1 MPSFCILAAK
11 LQKNEHTFGNLDEK
25 LYFCSMISENT
36 YRYDLDLLKGL
47 AIIAVVLYH
56 AGWCKSGYLG
66 VDVFFVVN
74 GYLVVPKVMNEI
86 ESGHF
91 RYFSFLEKKLFR
103 LLPLV
108 LLVSAFA
115 LAIGYM
121 DMLPFDF
128 RFLSEEVVA
137 SSFFMNNILQAM
149 TTQNYW
155 AAIYHKVMMHT
166 WFLGVLFQ
174 FYIVFPLL
182 MRVFRKWI
190 KPALLTLT
198 ILSLI
203 LYIAPIDTIGNRYYL
218 LQYRFFELSVGGL
231 IATTSF
237 KSSSALSYISF
248 LGVLL
253 MIFFGA
259 FTVGERVMPYNLVG
273 GTNTIRESFLPREL
287 ILILTVL
294 VTIVFLVS
302 NKQVSYIS
310 SFSKNSKILVPL
322 GRMSLSIFLWHQP
335 LFAFY
340 RYFYAD
346 EISLMVLAVVIAVT
360 LLLSFLTYYYI
371 EKRIRNNKISRFCVL
386 ITFVAI
392 NSFALWIYSIG
403 GAVRDVPELDI
414 RKGYADPKIF
424 ERYTDRI
431 YAYDKEFSSDSTK
444 KKILIVGNSFARDF
458 ANILLESRYAD
469 SIQLSYRYS
478 FDDCPVTRIQ
488 QCDRIY
494 FFGWKHN
501 VPDGIWQNLKIGAD
515 IWGIGTKNHGTSNGH
530 FYKNRK
536 SPCYFDQTVIISKVF
551 LAVNRS
557 LKEEWQDKYVDLLS
571 LTLREDNTVRLF
583 TPDHHFISYDC
594 KHLTPFGVIY
604 YAKQLQ

>member
-1 MPSFCILAAK
+1 
-11 LQKNEHTFGNLDEK
+11 
-25 LYFCSMISENT
+25 MISENT

-66 VDVFFVVN
+66 VDVFFVIN
-74 GYLVVPKVMNEI
+74 GYLVVPKVMSEI
-86 ESGHF
+86 ASGQF
-91 RYFSFLEKKLFR
+91 RYLSFLEKKLFR

-115 LAIGYM
+115 LGIGYM

-203 LYIAPIDTIGNRYYL
+203 LYIAPTDTIGDKYYL

-231 IATTSF
+231 IAAKSF
-237 KSSSALSYISF
+237 KSSSALSYLSF
-248 LGVLL
+248 LGILF

-259 FTVGERVMPYNLVG
+259 FTIGERAMPYNLVG

-294 VTIVFLVS
+294 VTIIFLIS
-302 NKQVSYIS
+302 NNQLSYIS
-310 SFSKNSKILVPL
+310 SFSKKSKILVPL

-346 EISLMVLAVVIAVT
+346 EISLRVLAGVVTVT
-360 LLLSFLTYYYI
+360 LLLSFLTYYFI
-371 EKRIRNNKISRFCVL
+371 EKRIRDNKFARFYVL
-386 ITFVAI
+386 ISFVAV

-414 RKGYADPKIF
+414 RKGNTDPKVF

-431 YAYDKEFSSDSTK
+431 YAYDKEFSSGSTK
-444 KKILIVGNSFARDF
+444 KKILIIGNSFARDF

-478 FDDCPVTRIQ
+478 FNDCPMTRIR

-494 FFGWKHN
+494 FFGWKHD
-501 VPDGIWQNLKIGAD
+501 VPDDIWRNLKSNAD
-515 IWGIGTKNHGTSNGH
+515 IWGIGTKNHGTSNGI
-530 FYKNRK
+530 FYKNRC
-536 SPCYFDQTVIISKVF
+536 SNDYFLQATSIHLGFHITN
-551 LAVNRS
+551 LL
-557 LKEEWQDKYVDLLS
+557 LKNEWQEKYIDLLGIVI
-571 LTLREDNTVRLF
+571 LPDGTIPVF
-583 TPDHHFISYDC
+583 TPCCHFITYDG
-594 KHLTPFGVIY
+594 KHLTPAGTRY
-604 YAKQLQ
+604 YSRLLKDKL

>member
-1 MPSFCILAAK
+1 M
-11 LQKNEHTFGNLDEK
+11 T
-25 LYFCSMISENT
+25 
-36 YRYDLDLLKGL
+36 
-47 AIIAVVLYH
+47 
-56 AGWCKSGYLG
+56 
-66 VDVFFVVN
+66 VF
-74 GYLVVPKVMNEI
+74 P
-86 ESGHF
+86 
-91 RYFSFLEKKLFR
+91 
-103 LLPLV
+103 
-108 LLVSAFA
+108 FA
-115 LAIGYM
+115 LA
-121 DMLPFDF
+121 
-128 RFLSEEVVA
+128 
-137 SSFFMNNILQAM
+137 
-149 TTQNYW
+149 
-155 AAIYHKVMMHT
+155 
-166 WFLGVLFQ
+166 
-174 FYIVFPLL
+174 VF
-182 MRVFRKWI
+182 
-190 KPALLTLT
+190 
-198 ILSLI
+198 
-203 LYIAPIDTIGNRYYL
+203 
-218 LQYRFFELSVGGL
+218 
-231 IATTSF
+231 
-237 KSSSALSYISF
+237 
-248 LGVLL
+248 
-253 MIFFGA
+253 
-259 FTVGERVMPYNLVG
+259 
-273 GTNTIRESFLPREL
+273 
-287 ILILTVL
+287 
-294 VTIVFLVS
+294 
-302 NKQVSYIS
+302 
-310 SFSKNSKILVPL
+310 
-322 GRMSLSIFLWHQP
+322 
-335 LFAFY
+335 
-340 RYFYAD
+340 
-346 EISLMVLAVVIAVT
+346 IAVT

-386 ITFVAI
+386 ITYVAI

-551 LAVNRS
+551 LAANRS

-583 TPDHHFISYDC
+583 TPDHYFISYDC

-604 YAKQLQ
+604 YAKHLQ